1 MSLTLVG
8 RALRSLVGS
17 CSRHPRL
24 TIAIG
29 IGLAVVSAWAA
40 WTQLGFETSQLHLLP
55 RAQQYVARYRAYSQD
70 FGELDE
76 IIVAVRGRTLEESK
90 AFAARLAA
98 DLRAGPIA
106 FNHLAY
112 RVSGEGL
119 EGRALLYLSASELR
133 ELREQIFDH
142 QDFME
147 SFVASPGLV
156 SLLEGTNRQFANA
169 LVGHFFDLGLQ
180 DGTKTDLRFMT
191 TLVTQLRAAITRS
204 RTTETPWSAMLPI
217 ADADTEAGYFLSDD
231 GRLLFLLADPVG
243 GSGGFTNDRAAIQA
257 IRARIVGLRAAFP
270 GVEAGVTGGPALSND
285 EMLTAFEDSRL
296 ATALAFALTLGLL
309 LVAFR
314 RLREPLVMLAV
325 LALSLVWSLG
335 LIALTVGH
343 LTVFSV
349 MFISIVI
356 GLGIDYGIYV
366 LFRWDE
372 ELARGAAPIAALE
385 VMAVRTGPGIL
396 LGALTATA
404 TFYALIATDFHG
416 VQELGFIAGSALIAS
431 FVAMLTVFPALL
443 TLLQRRRL
451 AEPPRRDDQV
461 APRGS
466 GTVPSIELLTR
477 HPTAILVGAGVLTA
491 CSLWSVRTLGFDY
504 NLLHLQANDTESVV
518 WERRIIES
526 QSRSSFAG
534 LDSATSL
541 PELERKHAAFTK
553 LSSVSS
559 VDSALL
565 FLPDDQ
571 PEKLKIIRDI
581 APLMAP
587 LRLGPVPRL
596 SVRGLTDELVRL
608 EHRVGIASTEAGGD
622 GASSLGE
629 LRAQLADV
637 LTALRTA
644 DPVETQARLELYQTH
659 LARDFGEKLRVLQKN
674 LEPRLMTLAEVPTE
688 LRRKFVSA
696 SGRLLIRI
704 NPKVDVWDR
713 EGSTRFVEE
722 LRSVSADVTGTPIIS
737 YESIRRMEDAYR
749 RGTIYALVLVSLIS
763 GVMIRRLRETALALT
778 PLVLG
783 PLWALGIMNLFGFQL
798 NLANVWG
805 VPLIIGASAEYGL
818 NIVTRVMEA
827 GAYGGP
833 SLPRSTVMAVAFN
846 GLSTITGF
854 GSLLVA
860 HHRGIWSLGLLLTC
874 GSVASLV
881 AALVVLPVLVHLLGR
896 SPVPAELPSVPAGAT
911 RGGPR

>member
-1 MSLTLVG
+1 VTIV
-8 RALRSLVGS
+8 
-17 CSRHPRL
+17 
-24 TIAIG
+24 IAIG
-29 IGLAVVSAWAA
+29 LAAVSAWAVWA
-40 WTQLGFETSQLHLLP
+40 RLGFETSQLHLLP
-55 RAQQYVARYRAYSQD
+55 RGQPYVARYRDYSKD

-76 IIVAVRGRTLEESK
+76 IVIAVHGRSLRESQ
-90 AFAARLAA
+90 AFAARLVT

-112 RVSGEGL
+112 RVSDEGL
-119 EGRALLYLSASELR
+119 DGRALLYLPASELR

-142 QDFME
+142 QAFME

-156 SLLEGTNRQFANA
+156 SLLEGTNRQFAEA
-169 LVGHFFDLGLQ
+169 LFGRFFDLGLQ
-180 DGTKTDLRFMT
+180 GGATAADLRFMT
-191 TLVTQLRAAITRS
+191 TLVTQLRTVITRS
-204 RTTETPWSAMLPI
+204 RITQTPWSAMLPI
-217 ADADTEAGYFLSDD
+217 ADMDTNAGYFLSEDK
-231 GRLLFLLADPVG
+231 RLLFVLADPVG
-243 GSGGFTNDRAAIQA
+243 GTGGFTNDRTAIQE
-257 IRARIVGLRAAFP
+257 IRARIAGLSAAFP
-270 GVEAGVTGGPALSND
+270 SVEAGVTGGPALSND

-309 LVAFR
+309 LGAFR
-314 RLREPLVMLAV
+314 RLREPLVMLGV

-372 ELARGAAPIAALE
+372 ELARGAVPVAALE
-385 VMAVRTGPGIL
+385 VMAVRTGPGVL
-396 LGALTATA
+396 LGALTAAA

-416 VQELGFIAGSALIAS
+416 VQELGFIAGSALIVS

-443 TLLQRRRL
+443 VLLTARRA
-451 AEPPRRDDQV
+451 AEPPRCDDRAIAQ
-461 APRGS
+461 AS
-466 GTVPSIELLTR
+466 GGVPSIEFLTR
-477 HPTAILVGAGVLTA
+477 HPTAVLVGAGVLTA

-504 NLLHLQANDTESVV
+504 NFLHLQANDAESVV

-565 FLPDDQ
+565 LVPDDQ
-571 PEKLKIIRDI
+571 PEKLKIIHDI
-581 APLMAP
+581 GPLVTP
-587 LRLGPVPRL
+587 LRLGRAPRL
-596 SVRGLTDELVRL
+596 SVRRLTDALERL
-608 EHRVGIASTEAGGD
+608 EHHVEVASTEAGRD
-622 GASSLGE
+622 GARSPLGQ
-629 LRAQLADV
+629 LRGQLADI

-644 DPVETQARLELYQTH
+644 DPVEAQARLELYQTH

-674 LEPRLMTLAEVPTE
+674 LEPRPMTLAEVPTE

-704 NPKVDVWDR
+704 NPRVDVWDR

-722 LRSVSADVTGTPIIS
+722 LRSVDSGVTGTPVIS

-749 RGTIYALVLVSLIS
+749 RGTLYALVLVSLIS
-763 GVMIRRLRETALALT
+763 GVMIRRIRETALALT

-818 NIVTRVMEA
+818 NIVARVMEA
-827 GAYGGP
+827 GAHGGP

-881 AALVVLPVLVHLLGR
+881 AALVVLPVLVRLLGQ
-896 SPVPAELPSVPAGAT
+896 SPRT
-911 RGGPR
+911 RRAP

>member
-1 MSLTLVG
+1 VSLTLVG

-29 IGLAVVSAWAA
+29 IGLAGVSAWAA

-76 IIVAVRGRTLEESK
+76 IIVAMRGRTLEESK

-142 QDFME
+142 QDFMD

-243 GSGGFTNDRAAIQA
+243 GSGGFTNDRAAIQE
-257 IRARIVGLRAAFP
+257 IRARIAGLRAEFP

-596 SVRGLTDELVRL
+596 SVRGLTDALVRL
-608 EHRVGIASTEAGGD
+608 EHRVEIASTEAGGD

-881 AALVVLPVLVHLLGR
+881 AALVVLPVLIRLVGR

>member
-231 GRLLFLLADPVG
+231 GRLLFLLADPEG
-243 GSGGFTNDRAAIQA
+243 GSGGFTNDRAAIQE
-257 IRARIVGLRAAFP
+257 IRARIAGLRAEFP

-881 AALVVLPVLVHLLGR
+881 AALVVLPVLIRLVGR

>member
-1 MSLTLVG
+1 VSLTLVG

-243 GSGGFTNDRAAIQA
+243 GSGGFTNDRAAIQE
-257 IRARIVGLRAAFP
+257 IRARIAGLRAEFP

-466 GTVPSIELLTR
+466 GTVPSIELLTQ

-881 AALVVLPVLVHLLGR
+881 AALVVLPVLIRLVGR

>member
-1 MSLTLVG
+1 M
-8 RALRSLVGS
+8 
-17 CSRHPRL
+17 
-24 TIAIG
+24 
-29 IGLAVVSAWAA
+29 
-40 WTQLGFETSQLHLLP
+40 
-55 RAQQYVARYRAYSQD
+55 ARYRDYSKD

-76 IIVAVRGRTLEESK
+76 IVIAVRGQSLPESQ

-112 RVSGEGL
+112 RVSDEGL
-119 EGRALLYLSASELR
+119 DGRALLYLSSAELR

-142 QDFME
+142 QAFME

-156 SLLEGTNRQFANA
+156 SLLEGTNRQFAEA
-169 LVGHFFDLGLQ
+169 LVGRFFDLGLQ
-180 DGTKTDLRFMT
+180 DGATMADLRFMT

-204 RTTETPWSAMLPI
+204 VTETPWSAMLPI
-217 ADADTEAGYFLSDD
+217 ADMDTDAGYFLSEDK
-231 GRLLFLLADPVG
+231 RLLFVLADPAG
-243 GSGGFTNDRAAIQA
+243 GSGGFTNDRAAVQE
-257 IRARIVGLRAAFP
+257 IRARIAGLRAAFP
-270 GVEAGVTGGPALSND
+270 GVDTGVTGGPTLSND

-314 RLREPLVMLAV
+314 RLREPLVMLGV

-372 ELARGAAPIAALE
+372 ELARGAAPVAALE

-396 LGALTATA
+396 LGALTAAA

-443 TLLQRRRL
+443 VLLARRRA
-451 AEPPRRDDQV
+451 AEPPRCDDQV
-461 APRGS
+461 IARG
-466 GTVPSIELLTR
+466 GGGVPSVEFLTR
-477 HPTAILVGAGVLTA
+477 HPAAVLVGAGVLTA

-596 SVRGLTDELVRL
+596 SVRGLTDALVRL
-608 EHRVGIASTEAGGD
+608 EHRVEIASTEAGGD

-881 AALVVLPVLVHLLGR
+881 AALVVLPVLIRLLGR

>member
-1 MSLTLVG
+1 MSRVG
-8 RALRSLVGS
+8 RALRRLVGS

-24 TIAIG
+24 TIVLA
-29 IGLAVVSAWAA
+29 IGLAAVSLWAA
-40 WTQLGFETSQLHLLP
+40 WARLGFESSQLHLLP
-55 RAQQYVARYRAYSQD
+55 RGQPYVARYRDYSKD

-76 IIVAVRGRTLEESK
+76 IVIAVRGQSLPESQ

-98 DLRAGPIA
+98 DLGAGPIA

-119 EGRALLYLSASELR
+119 DGRALLYLSASELR

-142 QDFME
+142 QAFME

-156 SLLEGTNRQFANA
+156 SLLEGTNRQFAEA
-169 LVGHFFDLGLQ
+169 LVGRFFDLGLQ
-180 DGTKTDLRFMT
+180 DGATMADLRFMT

-204 RTTETPWSAMLPI
+204 VTETPWSAMLPI
-217 ADADTEAGYFLSDD
+217 ADMDTDAGYFLSEDK
-231 GRLLFLLADPVG
+231 RLLFVLADPVG
-243 GSGGFTNDRAAIQA
+243 GSGGFTNDRAAVQE
-257 IRARIVGLRAAFP
+257 IRARIAGLRAAFP

-314 RLREPLVMLAV
+314 RLREPLVMLGV

-372 ELARGAAPIAALE
+372 ELARGAAPVAALE

-396 LGALTATA
+396 LGALTAAA

-443 TLLQRRRL
+443 VLLARRRS
-451 AEPPRRDDQV
+451 AEPPRCDAQV
-461 APRGS
+461 LARG
-466 GTVPSIELLTR
+466 GGVPSVEFLTR
-477 HPTAILVGAGVLTA
+477 HPATVLVGAGVLTA

-504 NLLHLQANDTESVV
+504 NLLHLQANDAESVV

-534 LDSATSL
+534 LDSAASL
-541 PELERKHAAFTK
+541 PELEQKHTAFK
-553 LSSVSS
+553 RLSTVSS

-565 FLPDDQ
+565 FVPDDQ
-571 PEKLKIIRDI
+571 PEKLKIVRDI
-581 APLMAP
+581 GPLVAP
-587 LRLGPVPRL
+587 LRLGPVPWL
-596 SVRGLTDELVRL
+596 SVRRLTDALERL
-608 EHRVGIASTEAGGD
+608 EHRVEVASTEAGRD
-622 GASSLGE
+622 GPSSPLGE

-637 LTALRTA
+637 RGALRTA

-659 LARDFGEKLRVLQKN
+659 LARDFGEKLRLLQKN

-688 LRRKFVSA
+688 LRRKFVGA

-722 LRSVSADVTGTPIIS
+722 LRSVATDVTGTPVIS

-749 RGTIYALVLVSLIS
+749 RGTLYALVLVSLIS
-763 GVMIRRLRETALALT
+763 GAMIRRLRETALALT

-881 AALVVLPVLVHLLGR
+881 AALVVLPVLIRLVGR

>member
-243 GSGGFTNDRAAIQA
+243 GSGGFTNDRAAIQE
-257 IRARIVGLRAAFP
+257 IRARIAGLRAEFP

-881 AALVVLPVLVHLLGR
+881 AALVVLPVLIRLLGR